1 MNMHADSSS
10 TVPLL
15 QQGCPESPE
24 ELDLSVVMP
33 CLNEAE
39 TLAAC
44 IQQAQNTLR
53 QNGIR
58 GEIIVAD
65 NGSTDGSQEIA
76 NRLGARVVHVDKKG
90 YGSALMGGIA
100 AARGKYVVMGDA
112 DCSYDFGHIPRFL
125 ARLREGY
132 ELVMGNRFQGG
143 IQPGAMPP
151 LHRYLGNPVLS
162 RIGRVFFH
170 CPCGDFHCG
179 LRGFNRQ
186 AIIDL
191 NLLTTGMEFASE
203 MVVSATLHGLRM
215 SEIPTTLSP
224 DGRSRQPHLRSWR
237 DGWRHLRFLLIYSP
251 RWLFLYPGLA
261 LMTMG
266 AILML
271 WLLFGSRVV
280 GGVVFDIHTMLF
292 GAAMVLIGF
301 QSVLFSVLSK
311 VFAMT
316 TGLVPWKPGLER
328 LFRIITLETGLL
340 TGVVL
345 TLGGIAGSVF
355 ALRYWESA
363 AFGPLDPS
371 KTMRIII
378 PAVLAVVLGCQI
390 IMSSFFFSMLGLK
403 RRR

>member
-1 MNMHADSSS
+1 MHADSSS